1 MAYPQDDILSYAED
15 PEALSSFA
23 SPKWKL
29 LVVDDEPEVH
39 DVTALALKGVSFQE
53 RRIEIVSAYS
63 AIEAKAALARH
74 PDVALLVVDVVMENE
89 DSGLRLV
96 KYVRETL
103 NNSLVRIV
111 LRTGQPGHAPERTV
125 IRDYDIGDYRSK
137 TELTATRLYTSV
149 VSALRT
155 YGEILA
161 VEAQRR
167 EIEKL
172 LGEKTAAYAKLEVL
186 RAKIEDERDYLREE
200 VRESKG
206 IRGSVIAGLSS
217 ESASFTSMLQ
227 RIAAVAKTNATVLL
241 LGESGVGKEV
251 VARAIHESS
260 DRADKPLVKVNCAS
274 VPHELF
280 ESEFFGH
287 VKGAFTGALRDR
299 EGRFQ
304 LADGGTLFL
313 DEIGEIP
320 LDLQSKLLRALQ
332 EREVERV
339 GDTRSRKVDV
349 RLVAATNRDLED
361 EVKRGRFR
369 SDLFFRLAVFPMPVP
384 PLRERLED
392 VVPLFSLFLNRSRD
406 AFKKRRLTVRDEHG
420 DILRAYPW
428 PGNVRELQNAAER
441 AALFSPEDA
450 LDLSLVV
457 PEAATPPPIVA
468 TSPAR
473 REGLVPVAEA
483 AKTDAFLGKDGGFLS
498 ATEMRELEREN
509 TRRALERADWRIS
522 GEGGAA
528 DLLGLRAST
537 LTSQIK
543 ALGIVRPQRR

>member
-1 MAYPQDDILSYAED
+1 MAAGQDDTISFAED
-15 PEALSSFA
+15 PETLSSIVA
-23 SPKWKL
+23 LKWKI

-39 DVTALALKGVSFQE
+39 DVTALALKGVSFE
-53 RRIEIVSAYS
+53 DRRIEIVRARSAS
-63 AIEAKAALARH
+63 EAKAALAQH
-74 PDVALLVVDVVMENE
+74 PDVALLLVDVVMETE

-96 KYVRETL
+96 QYVRETL
-103 NNSLVRIV
+103 GNGLVRIV

-137 TELTATRLYTSV
+137 TELTATRLYTTV

-155 YGEILA
+155 YREI
-161 VEAQRR
+161 VQVDAQRR
-167 EIEKL
+167 EIERL
-172 LGEKTAAYAKLEVL
+172 LAEKTAAYAELDAL
-186 RAKIEDERDYLREE
+186 RAKIEGERDYLRDE
-200 VRESKG
+200 VRESQGMREG
-206 IRGSVIAGLSS
+206 IMTGLT
-217 ESASFTSMLQ
+217 SASPAFVSVLQ
-227 RIAAVAKTNATVLL
+227 RIATVAKTSATVLL

-251 VARAIHESS
+251 VARAIHEAS

-320 LDLQSKLLRALQ
+320 LDLQSKLLCALQ

-369 SDLFFRLAVFPMPVP
+369 ADLYFRLAVFPMPVP
-384 PLRERLED
+384 PLRDRLED
-392 VVPLFSLFLNRSRD
+392 VVPLFSLFLNRARD
-406 AFKKRRLTVRDEHG
+406 TFKRPRLPVRDEHG
-420 DILRAYPW
+420 DLLRAYPW

-441 AALFSPEDA
+441 AALFSPDDT

-457 PEAATPPPIVA
+457 PEAGTPPPL
-468 TSPAR
+468 TPAAP
-473 REGLVPVAEA
+473 LAPVPLAEA
-483 AKTDAFLGKDGGFLS
+483 AKTDTFLGRDGGFLT
-498 ATEMRELEREN
+498 AAQMRDLEREN
-509 TRRALERADWRIS
+509 TRRALERAEWKIAGD
-522 GEGGAA
+522 GGAA
-528 DLLGLRAST
+528 SLLGLRAST

-543 ALGIVRPQRR
+543 ALGITRPQRR

>member
-1 MAYPQDDILSYAED
+1 MNETSDIIAFAED
-15 PEALSSFA
+15 PETLSSIVA
-23 SPKWKL
+23 SKWKI

-39 DVTALALKGVSFQE
+39 DVTALALRGVSFE
-53 RRIEIVSAYS
+53 DRRIEIVSARS
-63 AIEAKAALARH
+63 AAEARAALERH
-74 PDVALLVVDVVMENE
+74 PDVALLVVDVVMEAE

-96 KYVRETL
+96 EHVRETL
-103 NNSLVRIV
+103 KNSLVRIV

-137 TELTATRLYTSV
+137 TELTTTRLYTTV

-155 YGEILA
+155 YGEIVRA
-161 VEAQRR
+161 DVQRR
-167 EIEKL
+167 EIEQL
-172 LGEKTAAYAKLEVL
+172 LAEKSKAYEALERL
-186 RAKIEDERDYLREE
+186 RAEIEGERDYLRDE
-200 VRESKG
+200 VRESQG
-206 IRGSVIAGLSS
+206 MRGGVVAGLGS
-217 ESASFTSMLQ
+217 ESPAFVGVLQ
-227 RIAAVAKTNATVLL
+227 RIATVAKTSATVLL

-313 DEIGEIP
+313 DEVGEIP
-320 LDLQSKLLRALQ
+320 LDLQGKLLRALQ

-339 GDTRSRKVDV
+339 GDTRPRKVDV
-349 RLVAATNRDLED
+349 RLVAATNRDLEQ
-361 EVKRGRFR
+361 EVKQGRFR
-369 SDLFFRLAVFPMPVP
+369 ADLFFRLAVFPMAVP

-392 VVPLFSLFLNRSRD
+392 VVPLFTLFLNRARD
-406 AFKKRRLTVRDEHG
+406 AFKRPRLRVRDEHG
-420 DILRAYPW
+420 DVLRAYGW
-428 PGNVRELQNAAER
+428 PGNVRELQNSAER
-441 AALFSPEDA
+441 AALFSPDNA

-457 PEAATPPPIVA
+457 PEAGTPPPLEPPR
-468 TSPAR
+468 TSAPPSAESAR
-473 REGLVPVAEA
+473 
-483 AKTDAFLGKDGGFLS
+483 TDAFLGERGGFLT
-498 ATEMRELEREN
+498 AAQMRELEREN
-509 TRRALERADWRIS
+509 TRRALERAEWKVA

-528 DLLGLRAST
+528 ELLGLRAST
-537 LTSQIK
+537 LASQIK
-543 ALGIVRPQRR
+543 ALGIVRPERR